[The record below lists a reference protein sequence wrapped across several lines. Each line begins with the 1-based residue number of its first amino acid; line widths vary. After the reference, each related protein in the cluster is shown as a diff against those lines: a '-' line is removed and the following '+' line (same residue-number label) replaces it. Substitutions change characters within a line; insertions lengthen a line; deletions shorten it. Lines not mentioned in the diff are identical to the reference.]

1 MKFTIPL
8 PLQHEHEA
16 LHERLRQ
23 ATQAGGEVG
32 EAAKTLARLM
42 HPHFVKEDQI
52 ALPPLGLLAALARG
66 EWSAEMAEVLTLTEQ
81 LEAELPQMLAE
92 HQTIVAALNDNPRLT
107 RVFVNADD
115 PGARA
120 IIGQLKA
127 PVTTFGRV
135 TSEPVDVRAKDAS
148 ADFVRGQFELV
159 PPTGARHILGAG
171 EGVHW
176 QSQDAGWCAAQI
188 RGGGAIR
195 GSRSF
200 S

>member
-1 MKFTIPL
+1 MKFTIPQ

-23 ATQAGGEVG
+23 ATQAGGDVG

-92 HQTIVAALNDNPRLT
+92 HQTIVAALNKLRD
-107 RVFVNADD
+107 AA
-115 PGARA
+115 ARA
-120 IIGQLKA
+120 CRSEIVAFAEALVEHARTELAQRFAALEQRRDRLPLDRRRLLVTEFGEDLGCGGGKSEVEEGLAHA
-127 PVTTFGRV
+127 PRV
-135 TSEPVDVRAKDAS
+135 TARSWRSSKPTTRRDA
-148 ADFVRGQFELV
+148 R
-159 PPTGARHILGAG
+159 T
-171 EGVHW
+171 
-176 QSQDAGWCAAQI
+176 
-188 RGGGAIR
+188 
-195 GSRSF
+195 
-200 S
+200 